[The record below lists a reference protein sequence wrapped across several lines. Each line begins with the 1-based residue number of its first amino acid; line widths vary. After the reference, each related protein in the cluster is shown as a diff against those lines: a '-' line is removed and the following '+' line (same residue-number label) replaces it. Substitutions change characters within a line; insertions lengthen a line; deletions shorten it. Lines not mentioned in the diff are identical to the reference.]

1 MKSKNSII
9 YLAEMLPIL
18 LGFLFFIYP
27 DETLAF
33 SHNPIGKFCIITII
47 MFYTCVHIIYGIF
60 VCVLVILYY
69 QSDVVEGFSPY
80 PIEQAVGK
88 ESPKI
93 VEFHPVESSVK
104 NSVLA
109 SRLSTEELLFY
120 SPRNLE

>member
-1 MKSKNSII
+1 
-9 YLAEMLPIL
+9 MLPIL

-80 PIEQAVGK
+80 PIEQTVGK
-88 ESPKI
+88 ESPVI
-93 VEFHPVESSVK
+93 VNKPPEMVEQYPVESSVK

-120 SPRNLE
+120 SPHN